1 MEDVIAW
8 IAMGQRTS
16 EAWQILIQIAKRI
29 VVRVLLQRVLRQ
41 GGFEMSKRHDAF
53 KAKLRSGT
61 IEFSDSDGIVEH
73 IMKPA
78 KTSRLGHDAQ
88 AGGKKLQVMTFPRA
102 KHHSVFPESYW
113 LRVTI
118 NRDMAH
124 GKERHIKR

>member
-16 EAWQILIQIAKRI
+16 EPWQVLIQIAKRI
-29 VVRVLLQRVLRQ
+29 VVRVFLQRVLRQ
-41 GGFEMSKRHDAF
+41 GGFEMSKHHDAF

-61 IEFSDSDGIVEH
+61 IKFSDSDGIVEH
-73 IMKPA
+73 VMTPA

-88 AGGKKLQVMTFPRA
+88 AGSEKLKVVTLPRP
-102 KHHSVFPESYW
+102 KHHSVLPESYW
-113 LRVTI
+113 LGVTI

-124 GKERHIKR
+124 GKDGHIKR